1 MVQTLQLV
9 NQQGMHRAN
18 AKAVLNYVASAEL
31 YKLSTALPLAI
42 QICAKYDEKSL
53 KQAGIDTLVSEKMSM
68 TITKERNK
76 LLETLTITR
85 IQQGTYSVTKLHIYI
100 AYVFFLLFYQ
110 VLIAKL
116 KKNVMNT
123 FIHRVICIGC

>member
-18 AKAVLNYVASAEL
+18 AKAVLNYVANAEL
-31 YKLSTALPLAI
+31 YNLSTALPLAI

-53 KQAGIDTLVSEKMSM
+53 KQAGIDTLVSEKMLM

-85 IQQGTYSVTKLHIYI
+85 IQQGTYSVTKLHNYL
-100 AYVFFLLFYQ
+100 AYVFLLFF
-110 VLIAKL
+110 LSCNDSEI
-116 KKNVMNT
+116 KKKCNEY
-123 FIHRVICIGC
+123 FYS

>member
-18 AKAVLNYVASAEL
+18 AKAVLNYVASVEL
-31 YKLSTALPLAI
+31 YNLSTALPLAI

-53 KQAGIDTLVSEKMSM
+53 KQAGIDTLVSEKMLM

-100 AYVFFLLFYQ
+100 AYGFFFTFLSSTDSEIKKKCNEYFYS
-110 VLIAKL
+110 
-116 KKNVMNT
+116 
-123 FIHRVICIGC
+123 

>member
-9 NQQGMHRAN
+9 NQQGMHKAN
-18 AKAVLNYVASAEL
+18 AKAVLNYVANAEL
-31 YKLSTALPLAI
+31 YNLSTALPLAI

-53 KQAGIDTLVSEKMSM
+53 KQAGIDTLVSEKMLM

-85 IQQGTYSVTKLHIYI
+85 IQQGAYSVTKLHNYL
-100 AYVFFLLFYQ
+100 AYVFLLFF
-110 VLIAKL
+110 LSCNDSEI
-116 KKNVMNT
+116 KKKCNEY
-123 FIHRVICIGC
+123 FYS

>member
-31 YKLSTALPLAI
+31 YNLSTALPLAI

-53 KQAGIDTLVSEKMSM
+53 KQAGIDTLVSEKMLM

-85 IQQGTYSVTKLHIYI
+85 IQQGAYSVTKLHIYI
-100 AYVFFLLFYQ
+100 AYVFFFYF
-110 VLIAKL
+110 
-116 KKNVMNT
+116 
-123 FIHRVICIGC
+123 FIKY

>member
-18 AKAVLNYVASAEL
+18 AKAVLNYVANAEL
-31 YKLSTALPLAI
+31 YNLSTALPLAI

-53 KQAGIDTLVSEKMSM
+53 KQAGIDTLVSEKMLM

-85 IQQGTYSVTKLHIYI
+85 IQQGAYSVTKLHIYI
-100 AYVFFLLFYQ
+100 AYVFFLTFLSSTDSEIKKKCNEYFYS
-110 VLIAKL
+110 
-116 KKNVMNT
+116 
-123 FIHRVICIGC
+123 

>member
-18 AKAVLNYVASAEL
+18 AKAVLNYVANAEL
-31 YKLSTALPLAI
+31 YHLSTALPLAI

-53 KQAGIDTLVSEKMSM
+53 KQAGIDTLVSEKMLM

-85 IQQGTYSVTKLHIYI
+85 IQQGTYTVTELHNYL
-100 AYVFFLLFYQ
+100 ACVFFF
-110 VLIAKL
+110 
-116 KKNVMNT
+116 T
-123 FIHRVICIGC
+123 FFIMK

>member
-18 AKAVLNYVASAEL
+18 AKAVLNYVANAEL
-31 YKLSTALPLAI
+31 YHLSTALPLAI

-53 KQAGIDTLVSEKMSM
+53 KQAGIDTLVSEKMLM

-85 IQQGTYSVTKLHIYI
+85 IQQGTYSVTKLHNYL
-100 AYVFFLLFYQ
+100 AYVFLLFYH
-110 VLIAKL
+110 VMIAKL
-116 KKNVMNT
+116 KK
-123 FIHRVICIGC
+123 I

>member
-31 YKLSTALPLAI
+31 YNLSTALPLAI

-53 KQAGIDTLVSEKMSM
+53 KQAGIDTLVSEKMLM

-85 IQQGTYSVTKLHIYI
+85 IQQGTYSVTKLHNYL
-100 AYVFFLLFYQ
+100 AYVFLLFF
-110 VLIAKL
+110 LSCNDSEI
-116 KKNVMNT
+116 KKKCNEY
-123 FIHRVICIGC
+123 FYS